1 MKLCHVRSGCRGTI
15 QYSLYKGFH
24 GAKAI
29 AGPVQLVS
37 QWAKYNSPFILAFA
51 FLLRDYSRF
60 TPDLPKE
67 VFPSTVENS
76 CLAFIENVN
85 LSLFPT
91 ERALLWDPVHSS
103 PPIPGGES
111 PALERGWKLKAD
123 SNIQNLLIDLNH
135 FMYCYQLR
143 LIRAQRRATIKT
155 RQ

>member
-1 MKLCHVRSGCRGTI
+1 MQKNEMRKFLVPDITHSQCVAYITKCYMKLCHVRSGCRCTI

-91 ERALLWDPVHSS
+91 ERALL
-103 PPIPGGES
+103 
-111 PALERGWKLKAD
+111 
-123 SNIQNLLIDLNH
+123 
-135 FMYCYQLR
+135 
-143 LIRAQRRATIKT
+143 
-155 RQ
+155 

>member
-1 MKLCHVRSGCRGTI
+1 MKLCHFRSGSRCTIYTRGF
-15 QYSLYKGFH
+15 SLSSQ
-24 GAKAI
+24 AI

-111 PALERGWKLKAD
+111 PALEGGWKLRVD
-123 SNIQNLLIDLNH
+123 SHVQNLLICLSH

-143 LIRAQRRATIKT
+143 LIGAQRRATIKT